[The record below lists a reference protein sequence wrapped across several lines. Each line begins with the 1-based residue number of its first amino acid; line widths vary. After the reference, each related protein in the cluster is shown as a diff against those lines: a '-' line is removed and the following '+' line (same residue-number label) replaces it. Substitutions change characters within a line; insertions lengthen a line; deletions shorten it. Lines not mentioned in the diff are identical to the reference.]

1 MTRSLIKNARA
12 LRTNMTEAER
22 AIWRY
27 LRAEQ
32 MGVKFRRQA
41 PIGRYIVDF
50 ACFSHKLVIEI
61 DGGQHADSASDGE
74 RDAFLVSQGFK
85 VLRFWNNE
93 VLQQLDGVYDTV
105 RLALIELMSEGGSVE
120 SFHPHPNPSPIKGEG
135 L

>member
-1 MTRSLIKNARA
+1 MTGSLTKNARA

-22 AIWRY
+22 AIWQY

-61 DGGQHADSASDGE
+61 DGGQHVDSASDGE

-105 RLALIELMSEGGSVE
+105 RLALIELMPEGGSVE

>member
-12 LRTNMTEAER
+12 LRANMTDAER
-22 AIWRY
+22 AIWQS

-41 PIGRYIVDF
+41 PIGGYIVDF
-50 ACFSHKLVIEI
+50 VCFSHKLVIEI
-61 DGGQHADSASDGE
+61 DGGQHADSASDKV
-74 RDAFLVSQGFK
+74 RDAFLVSEGFK

-93 VLQQLDGVYDTV
+93 VLQQLDGVYETV
-105 RLALIELMSEGGSVE
+105 RLALLELTPT
-120 SFHPHPNPSPIKGEG
+120 PHPNPSPTRGEG

>member
-1 MTRSLIKNARA
+1 MTHSLIKNARA

-22 AIWRY
+22 AIWQY

-41 PIGRYIVDF
+41 PIGQYIVDF
-50 ACFSHKLVIEI
+50 VCFSHKLVIEI
-61 DGGQHADSASDGE
+61 DGGQHADSASDQA

-93 VLQQLDGVYDTV
+93 VMQQLDGVYETV
-105 RLALIELMSEGGSVE
+105 RLALIELMPGDEAVVPSS
-120 SFHPHPNPSPIKGEG
+120 PSPTPPHKGEG